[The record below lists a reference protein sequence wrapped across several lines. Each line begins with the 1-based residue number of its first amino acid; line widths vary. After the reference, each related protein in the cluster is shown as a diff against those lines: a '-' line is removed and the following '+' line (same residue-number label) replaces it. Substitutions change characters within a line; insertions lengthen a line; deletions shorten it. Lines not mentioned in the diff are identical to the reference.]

1 MNSSIKHVGQK
12 SMLLT
17 IGNGGS
23 RIINFIFALAVGR
36 LLGAE
41 IYGEFSY
48 LVSFISFFLS
58 LSKLGLNN
66 SALHFMPLY
75 KDDQIKR
82 HQISSLVLM
91 IPVFTSIVIIA
102 FLLFFSESISL
113 HILNHPEYRTNFLLL
128 VPSILILGLQND
140 MLSLIRGSKRIK
152 EQLYV
157 KNLIVPISKLVLLL
171 VFVMVFQIQNI
182 YSLIIPYYIYTIGVL
197 VFLFLRLKA
206 YGILG
211 PLSFS
216 KAMAKRLL
224 YFSMPLLFSGMVGLI
239 SGNIDKFMIGYYM
252 NSSQVGIYRVARQ
265 FSDLTTIAYAS
276 LITAIPPVIS
286 ELYHKNKLDELK
298 ELYILSTKWV
308 SVFNL
313 LFFGIILLLAPDL
326 MQMVGPEFVAGS
338 SVLVIIGL
346 GQIVNAMTGTAD
358 HINIMTGH
366 PRYSLYTKLV
376 VMGSNIVLN
385 GLLIPR
391 YGIVGAAIATMV
403 AISLASILNLLF
415 LYHHMR
421 VQPFTRQYLYILASM
436 LSSVIIVHLL
446 MSRMDFYYLYRIL
459 IVSILYLFLYAFQ
472 IYITMVNQ
480 EEKNMMIGIWHKI
493 TKKG

>member
-12 SMLLT
+12 SMLVT
-17 IGNGGS
+17 IGNSGS

-48 LVSFISFFLS
+48 LLSFISFFLS
-58 LSKLGLNN
+58 LSMLGLNN

-75 KDDQIKR
+75 KKDCVER
-82 HQISSLVLM
+82 HRISSLVLV
-91 IPVFTSIVIIA
+91 IPLLTSVIIIA
-102 FLLFFSESISL
+102 MLMFFSQSISV

-128 VPSILILGLQND
+128 VPSILFLGLQNN

-152 EQLYV
+152 EQVYV
-157 KNLIVPISKLVLLL
+157 KNIIIPISKLVLLL
-171 VFVMVFQIQNI
+171 VFVMAFRIQNI
-182 YSLIIPYYIYTIGVL
+182 YSLIIPYYLYTLGVI
-197 VFLFLRLKA
+197 LFLYRRLKT
-206 YGILG
+206 YEILG

-216 KAMAKRLL
+216 GPMAKRLL
-224 YFSMPLLFSGMVGLI
+224 QFSIPLLFSGMVGLI

-252 NSSQVGIYRVARQ
+252 DSSQVGIYRVARQ

-276 LITAIPPVIS
+276 LITTIPPVIS
-286 ELYHKNKLDELK
+286 ELYHNKKTRELK

-313 LFFGIILLLAPDL
+313 LFFGILLLLAPDL
-326 MQMVGPEFVAGS
+326 MRMVGAEFVAGS
-338 SVLVIIGL
+338 SVLIIIGL

-376 VMGSNIVLN
+376 VMGSNILLN

-391 YGIVGAAIATMV
+391 YGITGAAIATMV
-403 AISLASILNLLF
+403 AISLSSLLNLMF
-415 LYHHMR
+415 LYHHLK
-421 VQPFTRQYLYILASM
+421 VQPFTKQYLYILGSM
-436 LSSVIIVHLL
+436 ISSVFVLHLL
-446 MSRMDFYYLYRIL
+446 MGMMDFHYLLRIL
-459 IVSILYLFLYAFQ
+459 LVSILYCLLYSIQ
-472 IYITMVNQ
+472 IYFTLVNP
-480 EEKNMMIGIWHKI
+480 EEKRIILGLWHKI
-493 TKKG
+493 IKKG